1 MNIREL
7 REEIKAG
14 YDSVDAM
21 SVLLEKYGSNEDPI
35 IYKGE
40 DTTPRDL
47 ADYLNPGMSVLDLR
61 ITFWGTLPNGKFGK
75 RSNSNFAHML
85 LDRIKLYDDRRK
97 EAEKKEKSRKR
108 ETEYKVSWREWC
120 GVESCGATEW
130 DYKSEK
136 FKTKAEAEECFRKM
150 HVRHHYA
157 QLKKT
162 TTELLGE
169 SND

>member
-1 MNIREL
+1 MNIKEL

-21 SVLLEKYGSNEDPI
+21 SELLAKHGSDEDPI

-47 ADYLNPGMSVLDLR
+47 ANYLNPSTSALDLK
-61 ITFWGTLPNGKFGK
+61 ISFWGTLPDGTFGK

-85 LDRIKLYDDRRK
+85 LDRINLYEERRK
-97 EAEKKEKSRKR
+97 EADRKAKSRKR
-108 ETEYKVSWREWC
+108 QIEYKVSWREWC
-120 GVESCGATEW
+120 GVESCGSTEW

-136 FKTKAEAEECFRKM
+136 FKTKAEAEHQFSKM
-150 HVRHHYA
+150 KVRHHHA
-157 QLKKT
+157 KLQKT
-162 TTELLGE
+162 TIELLGE

>member
-1 MNIREL
+1 MNIKEL
-7 REEIKAG
+7 REEIRAG
-14 YDSVDAM
+14 YDSPDAI
-21 SVLLEKYGSNEDPI
+21 SELLEKYGSNEDPI

-47 ADYLNPGMSVLDLR
+47 ADYLNPRTSVLDLR
-61 ITFWGTLPNGKFGK
+61 ITFWGTLPDGTFGK
-75 RSNSNFAHML
+75 RNNSNFAHML

-97 EAEKKEKSRKR
+97 EAEKKAKSRKR
-108 ETEYKVSWREWC
+108 QIEYKVSWREWC

-130 DYKSEK
+130 DYMSEK

-150 HVRHHYA
+150 HVRHHHV
-157 QLKKT
+157 QFKKT

-169 SND
+169 SED